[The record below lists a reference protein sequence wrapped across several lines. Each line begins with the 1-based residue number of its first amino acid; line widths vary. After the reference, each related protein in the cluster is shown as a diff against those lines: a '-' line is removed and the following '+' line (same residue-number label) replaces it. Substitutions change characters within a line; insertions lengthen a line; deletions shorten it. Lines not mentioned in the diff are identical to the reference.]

1 MATKKK
7 VVKKK
12 AAPKKKV
19 LKKKTPAV
27 KPQKPIGVITHFY
40 GKIKVGIFKFNKP
53 VKVGTE
59 IKIRGAH
66 TDFTQKITSMQ
77 LDHEPVTTA
86 KKGKQIGIKVAKK
99 VHEGDQVFPA

>member
-12 AAPKKKV
+12 IAPKKKV
-19 LKKKTPAV
+19 AKKLVKAV

-53 VKVGTE
+53 IKVGTE

-66 TDFTQKITSMQ
+66 TDFAQKITSMQ
-77 LDHEPVTTA
+77 LNHEPVAMA

-99 VHEGDQVFPA
+99 VHEGDQVFTA

>member
-7 VVKKK
+7 AVKKK
-12 AAPKKKV
+12 AAPKKKAV
-19 LKKKTPAV
+19 KKVAKV
-27 KPQKPIGVITHFY
+27 SKPQKSIGVITHFY

-53 VKVGTE
+53 VKVGAE

-77 LDHEPVTTA
+77 LDHEPVMMA

-99 VHEGDQVFPA
+99 VHEGDQVFPV